1 MKLLIA
7 GADKKV
13 VKKILF
19 QLTKD
24 LIIFAVKQNIIDE
37 FLKQELDVKY
47 EKQIED
53 WLVYL
58 DQKEYGYRL
67 SKMIMKE
74 VNEYLEGKES
84 IDDYIDRIFKKEDL
98 QIEFLKV

>member
-37 FLKQELDVKY
+37 FLKQKLDVKY
-47 EKQIED
+47 EKQIEE

-74 VNEYLEGKES
+74 VNEYLTGKET
-84 IDDYIDRIFKKEDL
+84 IDEFIDRIFKKKDL
-98 QIEFLKV
+98 QIEFLKI

>member
-1 MKLLIA
+1 VKLLIA

>member
-1 MKLLIA
+1 MLIQ
-7 GADKKV
+7 GTDKKAI
-13 VKKILF
+13 KKILF
-19 QLTKD
+19 SLTKD

>member
-37 FLKQELDVKY
+37 FLKQKLDVKY
-47 EKQIED
+47 EKQIEE

-98 QIEFLKV
+98 QIEFLKI